1 MGFRFEFDAVNNI
14 EPAMV
19 ALETMGREN
28 VNQLPV
34 MSDGRVE
41 GIVSRAAGST
51 VTCRAKVATKFA
63 PAGMAVDTLIAS

>member
-1 MGFRFEFDAVNNI
+1 MGFRFEFDAGNNI
-14 EPAMV
+14 DPAMV

-34 MSDGRVE
+34 MSDGRVG

-51 VTCRAKVATKFA
+51 VRIELKSPPSLLRAAWRWI
-63 PAGMAVDTLIAS
+63 P